1 MGEFGPHAL
10 ACPRDAMTGRDL
22 CSLLLRLMGVYYAF
36 GAAFQLIAGLS
47 YLSMRLTGSMDTPA
61 AIVSAQFASMLVH
74 IVACYLLIVRADAL
88 TDHLFPKDQLIN
100 IGLTRRDFT
109 LVALLAIGVATLVG
123 AAPDVA
129 IAAAKVVWYTEGGR
143 QSLFVDAFRYTWES
157 IIRSVLALVLSVVLL
172 LTARTITRTFD
183 KQTDPRRSGE

>member
-1 MGEFGPHAL
+1 
-10 ACPRDAMTGRDL
+10 MTGRDL

-47 YLSMRLTGSMDTPA
+47 YLSIRLAGSMETPA

-74 IVACYLLIVRADAL
+74 IVAFYLLIVRADAL

-172 LTARTITRTFD
+172 LTARTIARTFD
-183 KQTDPRRSGE
+183 KQTDLRRSGE

>member
-1 MGEFGPHAL
+1 MQTGQGRVGACFGVYDRRDGVSSRFPSLSQHICSNTARTSRRCESSHDNDLHSCGPHAL

-88 TDHLFPKDQLIN
+88 TDHLFPKDQ
-100 IGLTRRDFT
+100 
-109 LVALLAIGVATLVG
+109 
-123 AAPDVA
+123 
-129 IAAAKVVWYTEGGR
+129 
-143 QSLFVDAFRYTWES
+143 
-157 IIRSVLALVLSVVLL
+157 
-172 LTARTITRTFD
+172 
-183 KQTDPRRSGE
+183 